1 MKKILL
7 TGCAIA
13 FFCAGTIAQVQDTA
27 STDLR
32 QNQPQVQEE
41 NQNQNSNEL
50 QQQTNDAANE
60 VKQEAEEVKQNA
72 EQTGNEMQ
80 KDAEQTKEK
89 MEESTDRARDI
100 ESEAKPEASIENNA
114 QPSPTDNAM
123 SAPPQE
129 PVEVLEDKE
138 GPDNQVVYKYQD
150 GLYYVDKEKKELV
163 KIEESQLKDA
173 EHKAIVKEGGNT
185 SDKKK
190 DQ

>member
-7 TGCAIA
+7 VGCAIA
-13 FFCAGTIAQVQDTA
+13 FFCAGAIAQVQDTS

-32 QNQPQVQEE
+32 QEQPQVQEE
-41 NQNQNSNEL
+41 NQNQDNSNEL
-50 QQQTNDAANE
+50 QRRTDEAGNEIKQETDE
-60 VKQEAEEVKQNA
+60 VKQDA
-72 EQTGNEMQ
+72 EQTGNEIKQ
-80 KDAEQTKEK
+80 DAEETKEK
-89 MEESTDRARDI
+89 MEEDTDRARDL
-100 ESEAKPEASIENNA
+100 ESESKPEASIENNT
-114 QPSPTDNAM
+114 QPTDNAM
-123 SAPPQE
+123 NAPQE

-173 EHKAIVKEGGNT
+173 EHKAIVKEGSAT
-185 SDKKK
+185 SDTQK